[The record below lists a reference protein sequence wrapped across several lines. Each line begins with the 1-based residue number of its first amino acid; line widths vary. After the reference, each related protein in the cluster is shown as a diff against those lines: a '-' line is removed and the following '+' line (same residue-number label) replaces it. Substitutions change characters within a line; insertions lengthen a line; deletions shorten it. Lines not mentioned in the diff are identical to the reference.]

1 MAATSTVNPH
11 KFHPCRENPI
21 GSHWA
26 WAVLLAKFTNMHMY
40 AHVRSTWHTLS
51 KLKASLLRSWSLFG
65 GLFLRFP
72 FVKSFTDS
80 SGRTGTIQETP
91 EIVAINN
98 VLACISYWF
107 GFREVP
113 IELVLSEHWSSMAMA
128 QTSGSK
134 QPTKYQES
142 VINFNNF
149 NLHRALLNPSNSSI
163 IPLSPSHE
171 NIQYSKRSPKNSI
184 YIYISI
190 RIYESI
196 LCLVCWCL
204 RVFFSIIWGCPFPG
218 SLPQSLRQLGAAL
231 ALQQLLSCQT
241 CRGHMTDI
249 IYRDLI
255 DIMYIYVHSVYKM
268 CELYYVKQHVW
279 GESESKFRIL
289 TSEYYTIIDVNMFNL
304 RKPTTFSPVL
314 ATPRLHHECLSV
326 QRRVPTSPRR

>member
-80 SGRTGTIQETP
+80 SGRTGTTSSTCGWRVYLTMHSIQETP

-113 IELVLSEHWSSMAMA
+113 IELVLSEHWSSMAIGYGSNIGQ
-128 QTSGSK
+128 QTTHKIS
-134 QPTKYQES
+134 
-142 VINFNNF
+142 
-149 NLHRALLNPSNSSI
+149 R
-163 IPLSPSHE
+163 
-171 NIQYSKRSPKNSI
+171 KRHQ
-184 YIYISI
+184 
-190 RIYESI
+190 
-196 LCLVCWCL
+196 
-204 RVFFSIIWGCPFPG
+204 FS
-218 SLPQSLRQLGAAL
+218 
-231 ALQQLLSCQT
+231 
-241 CRGHMTDI
+241 
-249 IYRDLI
+249 
-255 DIMYIYVHSVYKM
+255 
-268 CELYYVKQHVW
+268 
-279 GESESKFRIL
+279 
-289 TSEYYTIIDVNMFNL
+289 
-304 RKPTTFSPVL
+304 
-314 ATPRLHHECLSV
+314 
-326 QRRVPTSPRR
+326 